1 METRRAK
8 IRYDVSMLRL
18 SRAAVLLTLTLSVGH
33 AWAVA
38 RYTVLHVAD
47 LTAMLAKPGAQVA
60 IFDANVESTRSFVGI
75 IPGAHLL
82 PTGDNDELLK
92 RLPADKDRPVVFY
105 CANTYCSASEQAAE
119 RAIAGGY
126 ANVGVLV
133 DGIYGWRKAG
143 QPVRKLMAA
152 PTALEP
158 AQVLA
163 LQQKNEA
170 IVVDVREGE
179 ERHEVIAGAS
189 WMPMSDVE
197 NPQKWA
203 AFVRGLPRDR
213 TVVLYCAVGVRSKH
227 VAEMLREEGLASAW
241 FQGPDQWRA
250 AGLPVKPG
258 PAR

>member
-1 METRRAK
+1 VATRRAK

-18 SRAAVLLTLTLSVGH
+18 SRLAVLLALFSVGH
-33 AWAVA
+33 AWAGT

-60 IFDANVESTRSFVGI
+60 IFDANVESTRTYVGI

-82 PTGDNDELLK
+82 PLSDNDDLLK

-119 RAIAGGY
+119 RAIAAGY
-126 ANVGVLV
+126 ASVGVLV

-143 QPVRKLMAA
+143 QPVRKLKPA
-152 PTALEP
+152 PTALAP

-163 LQQKNEA
+163 MQQKDEA
-170 IVVDVREGE
+170 VVVDVREGE
-179 ERHEVIAGAS
+179 ERHEVIAGAA
-189 WMPMSDVE
+189 WMPMSDAAD
-197 NPQKWA
+197 PQKWA

-213 TVVLYCAVGVRSKH
+213 TVVLYCAMGVRSKQ
-227 VAEMLREEGLASAW
+227 VAERLREEGLASAW